1 MPKNMQ
7 KIARNADRK
16 KKRNAALE
24 VQALDDPSVLFGRA
38 MKSLGDGWFQ
48 VAVQHP
54 GHRNTLIESRA
65 RVGGKSVARIQ
76 VNDMVMI
83 VLDQPWLPS
92 QGTDLVGRLE
102 IMGTMSRKNA
112 GELFKAQRI
121 PADLYKNMMGVS
133 LSMTRRKEKRS
144 LMHLT
149 LRSISMI
156 SKENLIKRKRWRMI
170 LVNIQ
175 FYV

>member
-24 VQALDDPSVLFGRA
+24 AQALDDPSVLFGRA

-54 GHRNTLIESRA
+54 GHRNTLVESRA

-83 VLDQPWLPS
+83 VLDQPWHAS
-92 QGTDLVGRLE
+92 QGTDLIGRLE

-112 GELFKAQRI
+112 SELFKAQRI
-121 PADLYKNMMGVS
+121 PADLYKNIGPGGDEDDDGGVS
-133 LSMTRRKEKRS
+133 FDDEEEGEK
-144 LMHLT
+144 
-149 LRSISMI
+149 
-156 SKENLIKRKRWRMI
+156 KPDAPDAD
-170 LVNIQ
+170 VNIDDI
-175 FYV
+175 

>member
-7 KIARNADRK
+7 KIARNANRK
-16 KKRNAALE
+16 KMRNAALE
-24 VQALDDPSVLFGRA
+24 AQALDDPSVLFGRA

-54 GHRNTLIESRA
+54 GHRNTLVESRA

-121 PADLYKNMMGVS
+121 PGDLYKNIGPGGDEDDDGGIS
-133 LSMTRRKEKRS
+133 FDDEEEEK
-144 LMHLT
+144 
-149 LRSISMI
+149 
-156 SKENLIKRKRWRMI
+156 KPDAPDAE
-170 LVNIQ
+170 VNIDDI
-175 FYV
+175 